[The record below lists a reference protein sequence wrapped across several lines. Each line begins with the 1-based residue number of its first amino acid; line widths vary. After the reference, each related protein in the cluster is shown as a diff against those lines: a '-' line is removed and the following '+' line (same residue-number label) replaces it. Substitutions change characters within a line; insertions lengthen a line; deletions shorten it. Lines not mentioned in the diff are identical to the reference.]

1 MKSLLNLYIISI
13 FLCLWH
19 NPVYAQTDYNSL
31 VITDTITINFSNHY
45 LISQVNIIP
54 NSEQIYLKGK
64 RLSYRDYNFVYS
76 SGFFTLSDSLP
87 YSIFDTLIVSYKTLK
102 FSLQKEYKR
111 RSLVIKYDE
120 KSGDTVRVL
129 KAVGSGFAPE
139 AIFGPGI
146 QKSGSIVR
154 GFTVGTTKDFSLN
167 SGLRLQMSGRVSD
180 DVEIVAAL
188 TDENTPIQPEGNT
201 ERLDELDKV
210 FIQIKHQNVTGTFG
224 DYQLK
229 QKFGEF
235 GIIDRKLQGLTG
247 EFSVSDV
254 NAYVSVASS
263 RGKFNSNK
271 FNGSDGVQGP
281 YRLSGI
287 NNERDIVIIAGTE
300 RVYLDGIEMK
310 RGENNDYTIEYSNAT
325 ITFTPNKLITSSSR
339 IDIDFEYSERNY
351 SRNFFGTG
359 AAGKLL
365 NDKLQVKFQYL
376 REGDDQDAP
385 IDISLSEDDK
395 NILANAGDYKN
406 KATKSGVSLA
416 EPDSLGVIKGIYTK
430 VDTVINDTSFSYYVY
445 SPGDSLALYNVSF
458 TYLGDGKGD
467 YIRQS
472 LGYYK
477 FVGIKQGSYLPITT
491 LPMPELK
498 QMANIIVDVKP
509 FENVS
514 LSIEYA
520 GSSWDKNRLSNLD
533 DGDNYGYA
541 RNILLKID
549 PSEIK
554 LADINLGKA
563 GLSYRDRFVQNRFTS
578 LDRFNE
584 VEFSRNYN
592 VSNEDQSGDESLR
605 EIGINLQP
613 VDQLLISSTAGF
625 LSQGSSSSDRF
636 NNIIK
641 LSNQK
646 EYLIEYNL
654 DYVKSNTSTSKS
666 SWWRH
671 KANAYYSFWKM
682 KSGLEFMAEDKT
694 DKKNTIDSL
703 ISSSLKY
710 FDYSPY
716 IQLID
721 YVGIS
726 ATAKYSLR
734 DDYLPDNGIMI
745 KESRSITPS
754 MELTYKGLREFN
766 TNLVLT
772 YRSKKYED
780 AFKLKGLLDNETILI
795 RSQSKL
801 LLWDPLL
808 NGDLYYEV
816 STQKSA
822 RLQKVFVRVEQGT
835 GNYIYLGDLN
845 NDGIAEENEFEPASY
860 DGDYIQ
866 ITTSTDELFPVIN
879 LKTSTRW
886 KLNFTKLFDKNS
898 LAGKILTPF
907 SSETYWRIEE
917 NSKETDY
924 AKIYLLNFSSFQ
936 NENTTISGTNYIQ
949 QDFFIF
955 ENQQDLSFRIRF
967 TQKKSLNEYSSG
979 FERNY
984 NRERSLR
991 IKFKM
996 VQEISIQTDIVNQ
1009 VDNAIAPVNS
1019 NRIRQINSNSFASD
1033 FSYRPERNIEV
1044 GFKLK
1049 VGRSEDSYPKKPTII
1064 DLNSQLIRVNISFL
1078 GTGRLRIEIERNELS
1093 ANTTENT
1100 IPYELTNSNRIGKN
1114 YYWRLNFDYR
1124 LTSYLQTTI
1133 SYDGRVQGAGKIIHT
1148 AKAEAR
1154 AYF

>member
-1 MKSLLNLYIISI
+1 M
-13 FLCLWH
+13 
-19 NPVYAQTDYNSL
+19 
-31 VITDTITINFSNHY
+31 
-45 LISQVNIIP
+45 
-54 NSEQIYLKGK
+54 
-64 RLSYRDYNFVYS
+64 
-76 SGFFTLSDSLP
+76 
-87 YSIFDTLIVSYKTLK
+87 
-102 FSLQKEYKR
+102 
-111 RSLVIKYDE
+111 
-120 KSGDTVRVL
+120 L

-210 FIQIKHQNVTGTFG
+210 FIQIKHPNVTGTFG

-235 GIIDRKLQGLTG
+235 GVIDRKLQGLNG
-247 EFSVSDV
+247 EFSVSEV
-254 NAYVSVASS
+254 NAYVFVASS

-339 IDIDFEYSERNY
+339 IDIDFEYSDRNY

-395 NILANAGDYKN
+395 NILANAGDDKS

-416 EPDSLGVIKGIYTK
+416 EPDSLGVIKGVYAK

-533 DGDNYGYA
+533 DGENYGYA

-554 LADINLGKA
+554 LGDINLGKA

-592 VSNEDQSGDESLR
+592 VSNEDQSEDESLR
-605 EIGINLQP
+605 EIGINLQLIE
-613 VDQLLISSTAGF
+613 QLLISSTAGF
-625 LSQGSSSSDRF
+625 LSQGGSSSDRF
-636 NNIIK
+636 NNVIK

-703 ISSSLKY
+703 VSSSLKY

-716 IQLID
+716 IQLMD
-721 YVGIS
+721 YAGIS

-1049 VGRSEDSYPKKPTII
+1049 VERSEDSYPKNPTII
-1064 DLNSQLIRVNISFL
+1064 DLNSQLIRVNVSFL
-1078 GTGRLRIEIERNELS
+1078 GTGRLRIEIERNELN